1 MRKNLVTGIKKK
13 MYLLI
18 LVQFC
23 IVFFTLNSLAQ
34 SVTNCEPSG
43 TNIPGAQYPQVCPD
57 QTVQFSINAP
67 GADQVQVQLDKRYN
81 LTKGEDGIW
90 TGSSDPQDLGF
101 HFYSVIIGGLSVN
114 DPGTQAFFGA
124 SRMSSAVEVP
134 EPDVDFYK
142 PQIGIPAG
150 ALRSK
155 YFFSEVTGEWRHCF
169 VYTPPGYEKNPDE
182 KYPVLYLQHG
192 GGESEYSWAQ
202 QGKVNFIMDNL
213 IAEGKAEPMIIV
225 MNSGYAVY
233 AGTPFPVQDP
243 NGRSSDDMFV
253 AFTDMMVKDV
263 LPMIEK
269 EYRVYADREHR
280 AMAGLSWGV
289 KQTFETTLPNLDL
302 FSNIGGF
309 SGGMGFSP
317 DNKLEDVYDGVF
329 SDVDE
334 FNNKVKVFFMANG
347 SKENSG
353 AKMVH
358 ETLQEA
364 GINSVYYQSPGTAHE
379 WLTWRR
385 CLREF
390 APLLFH

>member
-1 MRKNLVTGIKKK
+1 MRKNLIAGAKNKTH
-13 MYLLI
+13 LLK
-18 LVQFC
+18 LVPFLI
-23 IVFFTLNSLAQ
+23 IVFTLSSYAQ
-34 SVTNCEPSG
+34 VDDNCEPSVA
-43 TNIPGAQYPQVCPD
+43 NIPGVQYPQVCSD

-67 GADQVQVQLDKRYN
+67 DADKVQIRLDKSYD
-81 LTKGEDGIW
+81 LTKGEDGVW

-124 SRMSSAVEVP
+124 SRMASAVEVP
-134 EPDVDFYK
+134 EKDVDFYN
-142 PQIGIPAG
+142 PQKGVPQG

-155 YFFSEVTGEWRHCF
+155 YFFSEITGEWRHCF
-169 VYTPPGYEKNPDE
+169 VYTPPGYEKNLDK

-192 GGESEYSWAQ
+192 GGESEYSWAR
-202 QGKVNFIMDNL
+202 QGRVNFIMDNL
-213 IAEGKAEPMIIV
+213 IAEGKTEPMLIV

-269 EYRVYADREHR
+269 EYRVYANREHR

-358 ETLQEA
+358 ETLQKA